1 MEFDRGESA
10 VAAAEVKPW
19 HSAKVEFR
27 VLPLDSKTKNR
38 REELRKMRVI
48 GSEGINST
56 PYVPM
61 KWEDG
66 REAVVLFDTG
76 SQWSLIRKELLTDE
90 ERMGLR
96 NNRRL
101 LGKGVSGEEIPVIG
115 EVWRTVEVGGL
126 AFKDQRF
133 IVVKTMICPIILGI
147 DFWSRLRQL
156 SFDFNNH
163 TVILN
168 GNRKVTLMQ
177 YPEVQSK
184 TTARTQS
191 IEAKEDL
198 RPVEV
203 IVGKECCVPPYTEVM
218 IECLIPRSVKGRDY
232 MVQPI
237 CLEEQMVSTPYG
249 IVKGSRDG
257 WTQLRVANISKENE
271 HLAVGQAIATVDESG
286 WVANLRVDK
295 GFKPRKDEA
304 NAADF
309 ENVIDNKLELNE
321 RVQLRDLLKKY
332 SSIFYK
338 GGRPPIV
345 RVEIEHSIAIKE
357 SGTPV
362 VFKPRRLSRELSDEV
377 RKHVDELLDQGVIR
391 ESNSRWAAP
400 IVCARKR
407 DGSLRMAVD
416 YRVTNE
422 QSNTATLHL
431 IPLIDDLLD
440 RLGKANFFAIL
451 DAKSGYHQLPLRECD
466 SEVTAFVVP
475 WGHYEFAGRTPFG
488 LKGAGYSFQRMMS
501 VILGSCN
508 FVDALC
514 YLDDVLVWGET
525 WGIFIKRL
533 TKVFIRISEAGLAL
547 SLKNVSLEQ
556 ER

>member
-10 VAAAEVKPW
+10 VAVAEVKSW

-27 VLPLDSKTKNR
+27 VLTPDSKTKNR

-66 REAVVLFDTG
+66 REAVALFDTG

-177 YPEVQSK
+177 YPEVQPE

-191 IEAKEDL
+191 IEAKVDL

-203 IVGKECCVPPYTEVM
+203 IVGKECSVPPYTEVM
-218 IECLIPRSVKGRDY
+218 IECLIPRSVEGRDY

-237 CLEEQMVSTPYG
+237 CLEEQMFSTPYG
-249 IVKGSRDG
+249 IVKGSKDG

-295 GFKPRKDEA
+295 GFKPRKDDA

-309 ENVIDNKLELNE
+309 ENVIDNKLELNK

-338 GGRPPIV
+338 GGRLPIV
-345 RVEIEHSIAIKE
+345 RVGIEHSIVIKE
-357 SGTPV
+357 SGT
-362 VFKPRRLSRELSDEV
+362 
-377 RKHVDELLDQGVIR
+377 LL
-391 ESNSRWAAP
+391 
-400 IVCARKR
+400 
-407 DGSLRMAVD
+407 
-416 YRVTNE
+416 
-422 QSNTATLHL
+422 
-431 IPLIDDLLD
+431 
-440 RLGKANFFAIL
+440 F
-451 DAKSGYHQLPLRECD
+451 
-466 SEVTAFVVP
+466 
-475 WGHYEFAGRTPFG
+475 
-488 LKGAGYSFQRMMS
+488 
-501 VILGSCN
+501 
-508 FVDALC
+508 
-514 YLDDVLVWGET
+514 
-525 WGIFIKRL
+525 
-533 TKVFIRISEAGLAL
+533 L
-547 SLKNVSLEQ
+547 SLGGFLGNCQTK
-556 ER
+556 